1 MLEYY
6 GDGLN
11 TTDALK
17 ASLNKHRDCLD
28 KLITRFFT
36 RFRKD
41 WTSAAHLVERFTMWE
56 NITHV
61 NVSSNAALR
70 VSLGSRPSIAAEILR
85 NPTIRTMGLAWCRTP
100 TSKNDGT

>member
-1 MLEYY
+1 MLECW
-6 GDGLN
+6 DGLN
-11 TTDALK
+11 TTDAIK

-61 NVSSNAALR
+61 NVSSNAA
-70 VSLGSRPSIAAEILR
+70 
-85 NPTIRTMGLAWCRTP
+85 
-100 TSKNDGT
+100 